1 MSISEL
7 LKVFKTEKIQMAII
21 VDKYGGTA
29 GLVTLE
35 DILEEIVGEMQDE
48 FDEVSNEIVVDENG
62 DYIVNGKVRIDEIT
76 DWIIIKTIK

>member
-7 LKVFKTEKIQMAII
+7 LKVFKTEKIQMTII
-21 VDKYGGTA
+21 VDEYGGTA

-48 FDEVSNEIVVDENG
+48 FDEESNEIVVDETG
-62 DYIVNGKVRIDEIT
+62 DYIANGKVRIDEIT